1 MNWYP
6 LKPLIGTGRGKN
18 VLKFTYLRKA
28 ILFLDSEIDLFKFQI
43 RYPDQFLSVKAQ
55 TFKPTLSLIPKSEN
69 LGVMGMAE
77 ILTSLSLLE
86 GINDNTGKNPDI
98 IALADTFEQA
108 FGFSYNDIY
117 DRQYDLFRRKPCNLT
132 KTLDAMKT
140 ALMKEY
146 KRRKS
151 QRDKKENEKR

>member
-1 MNWYP
+1 
-6 LKPLIGTGRGKN
+6 
-18 VLKFTYLRKA
+18 
-28 ILFLDSEIDLFKFQI
+28 
-43 RYPDQFLSVKAQ
+43 
-55 TFKPTLSLIPKSEN
+55 
-69 LGVMGMAE
+69 MGMAE

-86 GINDNTGKNPDI
+86 GINDNTGKNPDA
-98 IALADTFEQA
+98 IAFAETFEQA
-108 FGFSYNDIY
+108 FGFGFNDIY

>member
-1 MNWYP
+1 M
-6 LKPLIGTGRGKN
+6 L
-18 VLKFTYLRKA
+18 KA
-28 ILFLDSEIDLFKFQI
+28 ILLLESEIDLLKLQILHPEQFHSANKQLFK
-43 RYPDQFLSVKAQ
+43 S
-55 TFKPTLSLIPKSEN
+55 TLFLIPKSEN

-86 GINDNTGKNPDI
+86 GINDNTGQNPDT
-98 IALADTFEQA
+98 IAFAETFEQA
-108 FGFSYNDIY
+108 FGFGFNDIY

>member
-1 MNWYP
+1 
-6 LKPLIGTGRGKN
+6 
-18 VLKFTYLRKA
+18 
-28 ILFLDSEIDLFKFQI
+28 
-43 RYPDQFLSVKAQ
+43 
-55 TFKPTLSLIPKSEN
+55 
-69 LGVMGMAE
+69 MGMAE

-86 GINDNTGKNPDI
+86 GINDNTGQNPDT
-98 IALADTFEQA
+98 IAIAETFEQA

>member
-1 MNWYP
+1 M
-6 LKPLIGTGRGKN
+6 LKLQ
-18 VLKFTYLRKA
+18 
-28 ILFLDSEIDLFKFQI
+28 ILHSEQFHSANKQLFK
-43 RYPDQFLSVKAQ
+43 S
-55 TFKPTLSLIPKSEN
+55 TLSLIPKSEN

-86 GINDNTGKNPDI
+86 GINDNTGQNPDT
-98 IALADTFEQA
+98 IAFAETFEQA
-108 FGFSYNDIY
+108 FGFGFNDIY